1 NSIMKIKM
9 VPRMSISSS
18 RKKSSKYSPLMEAL
32 SKLKPGGDAIQ
43 VKYSN
48 EKELSSA
55 RNVVYAFNRENNKK
69 VKSKKDTQN
78 KIVFFYLK

>member
-1 NSIMKIKM
+1 MD
-9 VPRMSISSS
+9 
-18 RKKSSKYSPLMEAL
+18 AL

-43 VKYSN
+43 VRYAN

-55 RNVVYAFNRENNKK
+55 RNVVYAFNRENHKK

>member
-1 NSIMKIKM
+1 MRIKM
-9 VPRMSISSS
+9 VPRVSISSS
-18 RKKSSKYSPLMEAL
+18 RKKSSKYSPLMDAL
-32 SKLKPGGDAIQ
+32 SKLKPGGDALQ
-43 VKYSN
+43 VRYAN

-55 RNVVYAFNRENNKK
+55 RNVVYAFNREFDLK

>member
-1 NSIMKIKM
+1 M
-9 VPRMSISSS
+9 VPRGNISSS
-18 RKKSSKYSPLMEAL
+18 RKKSSKYSPLMDAL

-43 VKYSN
+43 VRYSN

-55 RNVVYAFNRENNKK
+55 RNVVYAFNRENNRK

>member
-1 NSIMKIKM
+1 M
-9 VPRMSISSS
+9 VPRVSISSS
-18 RKKSSKYSPLMEAL
+18 RKKSSKYSPLMDAL
-32 SKLKPGGDAIQ
+32 SKLKPGGDALQ
-43 VKYSN
+43 VRYAN

-55 RNVVYAFNRENNKK
+55 RNVVYAFNREFDLK

>member
-1 NSIMKIKM
+1 MKIKM
-9 VPRMSISSS
+9 VPRDEISSS
-18 RKKSSKYSPLMEAL
+18 RKKSSKYSVLVEAL

-43 VKYSN
+43 VKYTN

-69 VKSKKDTQN
+69 VKSRKDSQN
-78 KIVFFYLK
+78 KSVFFYLK

>member
-1 NSIMKIKM
+1 M
-9 VPRMSISSS
+9 VPRGSISSS
-18 RKKSSKYSPLMEAL
+18 RKKSSKYSPLMDAL
-32 SKLKPGGDAIQ
+32 GKLKSGGDAIQ

>member
-1 NSIMKIKM
+1 
-9 VPRMSISSS
+9 
-18 RKKSSKYSPLMEAL
+18 MEAL
-32 SKLKPGGDAIQ
+32 GKLKPGGDAIQ
-43 VKYSN
+43 VKYAN

>member
-1 NSIMKIKM
+1 MRIKM
-9 VPRMSISSS
+9 VPRGSISSS
-18 RKKSSKYSPLMEAL
+18 RKKSSKYSPLMDAL
-32 SKLKPGGDAIQ
+32 SKLKAGGDAIQ
-43 VKYSN
+43 VRYAN

-55 RNVVYAFNRENNKK
+55 RNVAYAFNRENNKK

>member
-1 NSIMKIKM
+1 MKIKM
-9 VPRMSISSS
+9 VPRDDISSS
-18 RKKSSKYSPLMEAL
+18 RKKSSKYSAL
-32 SKLKPGGDAIQ
+32 LDALDKLKPAGDAIQ

-69 VKSKKDTQN
+69 VKSRKDSVN
-78 KIVFFYLK
+78 KAVFFYLK

>member
-1 NSIMKIKM
+1 MRIKM
-9 VPRMSISSS
+9 VPRGSISSS

-32 SKLKPGGDAIQ
+32 SRLKPGGDAIQ
-43 VKYSN
+43 VKYTN

-55 RNVVYAFNRENNKK
+55 RNVVYAFNRENDRK
-69 VKSKKDTQN
+69 VKSKKDSQN

>member
-1 NSIMKIKM
+1 MRIKI
-9 VPRMSISSS
+9 VPRGNISSS

-32 SKLKPGGDAIQ
+32 GKLKPGGDAIQ
-43 VKYSN
+43 VKYAN

>member
-1 NSIMKIKM
+1 MKIKM

>member
-1 NSIMKIKM
+1 
-9 VPRMSISSS
+9 MSISSS